1 MKNLK
6 KWITSTK
13 GTFVL
18 FVLAAGLL
26 AFSTIGSAWAA
37 LKYFSEI
44 YKGHVEMYGIG
55 VSLMEKDAHDDT
67 AEIVAY
73 RDYVRK
79 SQDEWTETPGEE
91 HVGELL
97 KGMLGEGEELIPGK
111 VYPEEISC
119 KNTGYIDEY
128 VRITLYK
135 YWIRPDGTRA
145 DNIITDKMKE
155 DAFIA
160 DGKKLTTQDLS
171 PDAIQFTFP
180 NLGSDWILD
189 TDNSAETEERQIYYY
204 NKLLKV
210 GEDTTATPLTDTIK
224 IDPSI
229 ARYMKRTESDDGKT
243 ITLTYRYDGW
253 QFCVEAVVDAVQDHN
268 AEDAI
273 RSAWGR
279 DVKISNGTL
288 TLVND

>member
-6 KWITSTK
+6 KWITSTR
-13 GTFVL
+13 GTLVL

-55 VSLMEKDAHDDT
+55 VSLMEKDANDEE

-73 RDYVRK
+73 RDYDRGT
-79 SQDEWTETPGEE
+79 QDEWTETPGDE
-91 HVGELL
+91 HIGVLL
-97 KGMLGEGEELIPGK
+97 EGMLGEGEELVPGK

-119 KNTGYIDEY
+119 KNTGTIDQY

-135 YWIRPDGTRA
+135 YWIRPVGSKVEAA
-145 DNIITDKMKE
+145 DETDSDEK
-155 DAFIA
+155 
-160 DGKKLTTQDLS
+160 GLTTQDLS
-171 PDAIQFTFP
+171 PATIQFTFP
-180 NLGSDWILD
+180 NLDSDWILD
-189 TDNSAETEERQIYYY
+189 TENSAETEERQIYYY
-204 NKLLKV
+204 NKLLKA
-210 GEDTTATPLTDTIK
+210 GEDTTATPLTDTIR

-243 ITLTYRYDGW
+243 ITMTYRYDGW
-253 QFCVEAVVDAVQDHN
+253 QFCVEATVDAVQDHN

-273 RSAWGR
+273 KSAWGR
-279 DVKISNGTL
+279 DVTISNGTL
-288 TLVND
+288 SLN

>member
-6 KWITSTK
+6 KWITSTR
-13 GTFVL
+13 GTLVL

-55 VSLMEKDAHDDT
+55 VSLMEKDANDEE

-73 RDYVRK
+73 RDYVHK
-79 SQDEWTETPGEE
+79 SQDEWTETPGDE
-91 HVGELL
+91 HIGVLL
-97 KGMLGEGEELIPGK
+97 EGMLGEGEELVPGK

-119 KNTGYIDEY
+119 KNTGTIDQY

-135 YWIRPDGTRA
+135 YWIRPDGSKVEAA
-145 DNIITDKMKE
+145 DETDSDEK
-155 DAFIA
+155 
-160 DGKKLTTQDLS
+160 GLTTQDLS
-171 PDAIQFTFP
+171 PATIQFTFP
-180 NLGSDWILD
+180 NLDSDWILD
-189 TDNSAETEERQIYYY
+189 TENSAETEERQIYYY
-204 NKLLKV
+204 NKLLKA
-210 GEDTTATPLTDTIK
+210 GEDTTATPLTDTIR

-243 ITLTYRYDGW
+243 ITMTYRYDGW
-253 QFCVEAVVDAVQDHN
+253 QFCVEATVDAVQDHN

-273 RSAWGR
+273 KSAWGR
-279 DVKISNGTL
+279 DVTISNGTL
-288 TLVND
+288 SLN